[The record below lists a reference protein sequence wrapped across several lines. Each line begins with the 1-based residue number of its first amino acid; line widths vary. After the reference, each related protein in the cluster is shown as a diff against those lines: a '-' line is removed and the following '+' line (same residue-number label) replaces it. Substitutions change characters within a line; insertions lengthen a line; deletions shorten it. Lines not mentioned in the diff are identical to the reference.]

1 MGVFV
6 ISSQSLFRSGLDSIL
21 RQETHCEILGQ
32 AENVEQASEQIKKL
46 QPDIIIV
53 DDTFPPKENPSQAMQ
68 LLQLMPGAKV
78 IGLNLRDNQLYI
90 YRATQ
95 VLVKNVKDLLEAI
108 EPHSLPAGRDTSPLD
123 VSEGR
128 KDLLL

>member
-90 YRATQ
+90 YRSTQ
-95 VLVKNVKDLLEAI
+95 ILVKNVKDLLEAI
-108 EPHSLPAGRDTSPLD
+108 EPNSPSAG
-123 VSEGR
+123 
-128 KDLLL
+128 

>member
-21 RQETHCEILGQ
+21 RQETRYEILGQ
-32 AENVEQASEQIKKL
+32 AENVEQASEQIQKL
-46 QPDIIIV
+46 QPDVIII
-53 DDTFPPKENPSQAMQ
+53 DDTFPTKESPSQAMR

-90 YRATQ
+90 YRSAQ

-108 EPHSLPAGRDTSPLD
+108 EPNSLSAKQRPSKEASD
-123 VSEGR
+123 
-128 KDLLL
+128 KQQDLLL